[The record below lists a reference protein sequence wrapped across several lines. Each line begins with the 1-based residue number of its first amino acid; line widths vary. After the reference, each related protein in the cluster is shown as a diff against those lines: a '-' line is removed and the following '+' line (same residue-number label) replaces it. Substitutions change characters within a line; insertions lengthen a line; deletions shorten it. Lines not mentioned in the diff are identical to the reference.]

1 MSDTLMTVI
10 AIFVAAILMFVF
22 PLMWTAN
29 SQEAISQTTVET
41 LVANFVNTV
50 ATKGKI
56 EEMDYNDLVYKLNAT
71 GNSFDVEIEV
81 QKLDD
86 NPGRKAKF
94 TTPNRIGENIYY
106 SVFTTTILNELD
118 SAHPYLLNKG
128 DYIIVNVKNT
138 NITLATQIK
147 NFLFKIVGKDTHTI
161 AASSTALV
169 INTGTR

>member
-56 EEMDYNDLVYKLNAT
+56 EERDYNDLVYKLNAT

-86 NPGRKAKF
+86 NPGRKGKF
-94 TTPNRIGENIYY
+94 TTQNRIGENIYY
-106 SVFTTTILNELD
+106 SVLTCSVD
-118 SAHPYLLNKG
+118 SLG
-128 DYIIVNVKNT
+128 
-138 NITLATQIK
+138 
-147 NFLFKIVGKDTHTI
+147 F
-161 AASSTALV
+161 S
-169 INTGTR
+169 